1 MLKSIFN
8 EIKDKVM
15 SSPEDIFKDKQAV
28 ALGKAV
34 RKGDIEKIKSL
45 VAEGANP
52 NFFADDGAT
61 SLVKWAIL
69 YGQRE
74 SFTTLLDVGADP
86 TVCNIGG
93 KPMLHVI
100 AQANDIFYLQTL
112 LERGVD
118 PNSKNCKSGGNALP
132 YAATEEHFLLLLD
145 AGLDMDAQDNYGKT
159 SLHRAPPG
167 EVEILL
173 KRGAD
178 PTIRDNRGKTF
189 QRRFF
194 SASERLLTQEGKE
207 RRKWLR
213 AWLQERNI
221 PLEEN

>member
-15 SSPEDIFKDKQAV
+15 SSPEDIFKDKQAM

-45 VAEGANP
+45 VAEGTNP
-52 NFFADDGAT
+52 NFCADDGFT
-61 SLVKWAIL
+61 SLVYWAIL
-69 YGQRE
+69 YGQRQ

-86 TVCNIGG
+86 AICNIDG
-93 KPMLHVI
+93 KPMLHTI

-112 LERGVD
+112 LERGVN
-118 PNSKNCKSGGNALP
+118 PNSANCEDGGNALFW
-132 YAATEEHFLLLLD
+132 AATDEHFMLLLD
-145 AGLDMDAQDNYGKT
+145 AGLDIDAQDNFGKT
-159 SLHRAPPG
+159 SLHFASPDKA
-167 EVEILL
+167 EILL
-173 KRGAD
+173 KKGAD
-178 PTIRDNRGKTF
+178 PTIRDNTGKTF

-194 SASERLLTQEGKE
+194 GTPEDILTEEGKE
-207 RRKWLR
+207 QRKWLR